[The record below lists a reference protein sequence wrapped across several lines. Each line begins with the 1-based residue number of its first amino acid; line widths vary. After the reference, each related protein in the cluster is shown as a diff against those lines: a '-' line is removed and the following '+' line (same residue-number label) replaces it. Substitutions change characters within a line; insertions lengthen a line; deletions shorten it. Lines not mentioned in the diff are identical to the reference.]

1 MVQEANVKRAHAEKA
16 LAESEMKVSKS
27 SSRMFMFTY
36 IIRITR
42 FGLDELDILQ
52 MPIDDISNV

>member
-36 IIRITR
+36 IILITR

-52 MPIDDISNV
+52 MPIDDH

>member
-36 IIRITR
+36 IIIIHITR

-52 MPIDDISNV
+52 LPIDEHI

>member
-36 IIRITR
+36 IIQITR

-52 MPIDDISNV
+52 MPFDDH

>member
-1 MVQEANVKRAHAEKA
+1 MQEAHKMVQEANVKRAHAEKA

-36 IIRITR
+36 IKTYYKIWT
-42 FGLDELDILQ
+42 
-52 MPIDDISNV
+52 

>member
-36 IIRITR
+36 IIHITR

-52 MPIDDISNV
+52 MPIADH

>member
-16 LAESEMKVSKS
+16 LAESEMKVSKR
-27 SSRMFMFTY
+27 SSRMFMFPY
-36 IIRITR
+36 IIHITR

-52 MPIDDISNV
+52 MPIDDH

>member
-27 SSRMFMFTY
+27 SSQMFMFTY
-36 IIRITR
+36 IIHITR

-52 MPIDDISNV
+52 MPIADH